1 MLLHDER
8 DEQDGQQLL
17 EEQIELELRLLREQ
31 TTTTSVVSLS
41 MLEIYNECIFD
52 LQQLATE
59 EDAPALKIRHHKR
72 IGAYVEGLVSRK
84 VHSAADI
91 LSGVCPP
98 RPALSCRRVIISCV
112 RRAYCR
118 SRSTC

>member
-8 DEQDGQQLL
+8 DGQDGQQLL

-31 TTTTSVVSLS
+31 TTTTSVVSFS

-52 LQQLATE
+52 LQQLPTE
-59 EDAPALKIRHHKR
+59 DDALHDRPALKIRHHKQ

-91 LSGVCPP
+91 LSGVCA
-98 RPALSCRRVIISCV
+98 PALSPR
-112 RRAYCR
+112 Y
-118 SRSTC
+118 